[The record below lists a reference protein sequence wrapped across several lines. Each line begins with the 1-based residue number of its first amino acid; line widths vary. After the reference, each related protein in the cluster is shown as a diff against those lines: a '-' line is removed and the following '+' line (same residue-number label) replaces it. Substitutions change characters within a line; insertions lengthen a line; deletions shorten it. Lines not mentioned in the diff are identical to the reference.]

1 MLIKAFCHH
10 VFSSKNTILDFF
22 CDLIEQQSHSEKSKN
37 Y

>member
-1 MLIKAFCHH
+1 MLIKASCHH